1 MQRRILL
8 QNATKVIAICALP
21 VCATAQNSVESYPS
35 RPVTMV
41 VVFPPGQSGDLLARI
56 LGEALT
62 KIWGQTVVVDNR
74 AGAAGTM
81 GSAQVARARADG
93 YTLLLS
99 STGPMA
105 VAPHFYKNLGYD
117 PRTDFTPIMNVA
129 GVGYALVVPAN
140 SKFKTVQDL
149 VAAAKATPGK
159 LNYASAGTGSTQ
171 HLMMEMLKQRAGI
184 DIKHIPYKGLSMAY
198 VDLLGGSL
206 DAFFD
211 TQPGVMSFL
220 EAGQIRVLAMST
232 AQRVP
237 TLPEVPTVAQSGYP
251 GFNVLGWYGMAAPK
265 GLDPAIRNK
274 LNGDLK
280 KALATDS
287 VKMSLSKLGIFAIAS
302 SPDEFGRFLD
312 SELNKFGAVI
322 KTGNISLE

>member
-1 MQRRILL
+1 MQRRTLL
-8 QNATKVIAICALP
+8 QNATKLIAISALP
-21 VCATAQNSVESYPS
+21 ICATAQNSVESYPS
-35 RPVTMV
+35 KLVTMV
-41 VVFPPGQSGDLLARI
+41 VVFPSGQSGDLLARI

-62 KIWGQTVVVDNR
+62 KIWGQTLIVDNK
-74 AGAAGTM
+74 AGAAGTI
-81 GSAQVARARADG
+81 GSAYVARARADG

-105 VAPHFYKNLGYD
+105 VAPHFYKNAGYD
-117 PRTDFTPIMNVA
+117 PRTDFTPVMSVA

-140 SKFKTVQDL
+140 SRFKTIQDL
-149 VAAAKATPGK
+149 VTAAKAAPGK
-159 LNYASAGTGSTQ
+159 LNYASAGNGSTQ

-184 DIKHIPYKGLSMAY
+184 DIQHVPYKGLSLAY

-211 TQPGVMSFL
+211 TQPGVISFL
-220 EAGQIRVLAMST
+220 EAGKVRVLAVST

-237 TLPEVPTVAQSGYP
+237 TLPDVPTVAESGYP
-251 GFNVLGWYGMAAPK
+251 GFNVLGWYGIVAPK

-280 KALATDS
+280 KALSTDS
-287 VKMSLSKLGIFAIAS
+287 VTIRLSKLGIFPIGS
-302 SPDEFGRFLD
+302 SPDEFEQFLD
-312 SELNKFGAVI
+312 DELNKFGAVI
-322 KTGNISLE
+322 KTGKISL